1 MISDRKMSA
10 TCNGPE
16 GYRIRLSVL
25 PIRIRSHIRVGVLYP
40 QSSVL
45 RAVSLVLCP
54 FVYIC
59 LKCWC
64 RHRRWLM
71 TALTGKL
78 CLAAFCGTHLV
89 HCPVWPGT
97 AHGSHAYLMPAIVG
111 HRKTPGISSI
121 FRQVVG
127 LFPAAAATELELEL
141 QLQLQLLYSSSTY
154 AIARLGTDQHTKIRT
169 YIIFEYT
176 EKFLAASDWGC
187 FWLLAGCSARFAL
200 KPLCGDAKTSSQVKN
215 YCHSLKWSHLTLAA
229 LTPSIWGGSAMN
241 YGPCQINEGIPFQSP
256 MSDICCHGAY
266 V

>member
-25 PIRIRSHIRVGVLYP
+25 PIRIRSHIRVLCP
-40 QSSVL
+40 
-45 RAVSLVLCP
+45 VSLVLCP

-64 RHRRWLM
+64 RHRHWLM

-111 HRKTPGISSI
+111 HRKIPGISSI

-127 LFPAAAATELELEL
+127 LFPAAAATELELVVQL
-141 QLQLQLLYSSSTY
+141 QLQLQLQLDICNCKRS
-154 AIARLGTDQHTKIRT
+154 RLGTDQHTKIRT

-187 FWLLAGCSARFAL
+187 CWLVAQQDLR
-200 KPLCGDAKTSSQVKN
+200 
-215 YCHSLKWSHLTLAA
+215 
-229 LTPSIWGGSAMN
+229 
-241 YGPCQINEGIPFQSP
+241 
-256 MSDICCHGAY
+256 
-266 V
+266 